1 MKMKKNLIMGV
12 LAAGLLLCGSL
23 HSSAQTSLV
32 GRVYQ
37 NPNIMDD
44 IMSTALKEVN
54 TKSDS
59 VRKEAIAKKE
69 KELGRKMKAEELA
82 ELDKEL
88 KDAMEKAKVASKAV
102 KTAITFT
109 FKDETNAVMNM
120 KMSID
125 EEALK
130 LIGVSWAKRKAMK
143 AALAIAPENQ
153 KCTYVRE
160 GNMIITSDDKDKDTL
175 MLSDDGTKLYGA
187 MEKGKKLFILTLKK

>member
-1 MKMKKNLIMGV
+1 MKKNLIMGV

-23 HSSAQTSLV
+23 NSSAQTSLV

-37 NPNIMDD
+37 NLNIMDD

>member
-1 MKMKKNLIMGV
+1 MKKNLIMGV

-23 HSSAQTSLV
+23 NSSAQTSLV

-109 FKDETNAVMNM
+109 FQDETNAVMNM

>member
-44 IMSTALKEVN
+44 VMSTALKEAN

-109 FKDETNAVMNM
+109 FQDETNAVMNM

-160 GNMIITSDDKDKDTL
+160 GNMIITSNDKDKDTL

>member
-1 MKMKKNLIMGV
+1 MN
-12 LAAGLLLCGSL
+12 S
-23 HSSAQTSLV
+23 
-32 GRVYQ
+32 
-37 NPNIMDD
+37 
-44 IMSTALKEVN
+44 ALKEIN

-59 VRKEAIAKKE
+59 VRKVGIAKKE
-69 KELGRKMKAEELA
+69 KELGRKLTSEEVAEV
-82 ELDKEL
+82 DKEV

-109 FKDETNAVMNM
+109 FQDETNAVMNM

-175 MLSDDGTKLYGA
+175 RLSDDGTKLYGA

>member
-23 HSSAQTSLV
+23 NSSAQTSLV

-109 FKDETNAVMNM
+109 FQDETNAVMNM

-175 MLSDDGTKLYGA
+175 RLSDDGTKLYGA

>member
-1 MKMKKNLIMGV
+1 MKKNLIMGV

-23 HSSAQTSLV
+23 NSSAQTSLV

-37 NPNIMDD
+37 NSNIMDD
-44 IMSTALKEVN
+44 IMNSALKEIN

-59 VRKEAIAKKE
+59 VRKVGIAKKE
-69 KELGRKMKAEELA
+69 KELGRKLTPEEVAEV
-82 ELDKEL
+82 DKEV

>member
-1 MKMKKNLIMGV
+1 MKKNLIMGV

-23 HSSAQTSLV
+23 NSSAQTSLV

-37 NPNIMDD
+37 TPNIMDD

-54 TKSDS
+54 TKSHS

>member
-44 IMSTALKEVN
+44 IMNSALKEIN

-59 VRKEAIAKKE
+59 VRKVGIAKKE
-69 KELGRKMKAEELA
+69 KELGRKLTSEEVAEV
-82 ELDKEL
+82 DKEL

>member
-109 FKDETNAVMNM
+109 FQDETNAVMNM

-125 EEALK
+125 EEVLK

>member
-1 MKMKKNLIMGV
+1 MKKNLIMGV

-175 MLSDDGTKLYGA
+175 RLSDDGTKLYGE

>member
-23 HSSAQTSLV
+23 NSSAQTSLV

-37 NPNIMDD
+37 NSNIMDD
-44 IMSTALKEVN
+44 IMNSALKEIN

-59 VRKEAIAKKE
+59 VRKVGIAKKE
-69 KELGRKMKAEELA
+69 KELGRKLTSEEVAEV
-82 ELDKEL
+82 DKEV

-109 FKDETNAVMNM
+109 FQDETNAVMNM

-143 AALAIAPENQ
+143 AALAKAPENQ

-175 MLSDDGTKLYGA
+175 RLSDDGTKLYGA

>member
-1 MKMKKNLIMGV
+1 MKKNLIMGV

-23 HSSAQTSLV
+23 NSSAQTSLV

-44 IMSTALKEVN
+44 VMSTALKEAN

-109 FKDETNAVMNM
+109 FQDETNAVMNM

>member
-1 MKMKKNLIMGV
+1 MKKNLIMGV

-23 HSSAQTSLV
+23 NSSAQTSLV

-37 NPNIMDD
+37 NSNIMDD
-44 IMSTALKEVN
+44 IMNSALKEIN

-109 FKDETNAVMNM
+109 FQDETNAVMNM

>member
-1 MKMKKNLIMGV
+1 MKKNLIMGV

-23 HSSAQTSLV
+23 NSSAQTSLV

-37 NPNIMDD
+37 NLNIMDD
-44 IMSTALKEVN
+44 VMSTALKEVN

-109 FKDETNAVMNM
+109 FKDETNAEMNM

>member
-23 HSSAQTSLV
+23 NSSAQTSLV

-44 IMSTALKEVN
+44 IMNSALKEVN

-109 FKDETNAVMNM
+109 FQDETNAVMNM

>member
-23 HSSAQTSLV
+23 NSSAQTSLV

-44 IMSTALKEVN
+44 VMSTALKEAN

-109 FKDETNAVMNM
+109 FQDETNAVMNM

>member
-23 HSSAQTSLV
+23 NSSAQTSLV

-37 NPNIMDD
+37 NSNIMDD

-109 FKDETNAVMNM
+109 FQDETNAVMNM

>member
-1 MKMKKNLIMGV
+1 MKKNLIMGV
-12 LAAGLLLCGSL
+12 LAAGLLLCGPL
-23 HSSAQTSLV
+23 NSSAQTSLV

-44 IMSTALKEVN
+44 VMSTALKEVN

-109 FKDETNAVMNM
+109 FQDETNAVMNM

>member
-1 MKMKKNLIMGV
+1 MKKNLIMGV

-23 HSSAQTSLV
+23 NSSAQTSLV

-44 IMSTALKEVN
+44 VMSTALKEVN

-160 GNMIITSDDKDKDTL
+160 GNMIITSDEKDKDTL
-175 MLSDDGTKLYGA
+175 MLSDDGTKLYGE

>member
-1 MKMKKNLIMGV
+1 MG
-12 LAAGLLLCGSL
+12 LFAAGILLCGSL
-23 HSSAQTSLV
+23 NASAQSLA
-32 GRVYQ
+32 GKVYQ
-37 NPNIMDD
+37 NSNVMNVIMD
-44 IMSTALKEVN
+44 TALDEVN
-54 TKSDS
+54 MKSDS
-59 VRKEAIAKKE
+59 LRKEAIAKKE
-69 KELGRKMKAEELA
+69 KNLGRKMKAEELA

-175 MLSDDGTKLYGA
+175 RLSDDGTKLYGE
-187 MEKGKKLFILTLKK
+187 MEKGKKFILTLKK

>member
-1 MKMKKNLIMGV
+1 MKKNLIMGV

-23 HSSAQTSLV
+23 NSSAQTSLV

-44 IMSTALKEVN
+44 VMSTALKEVN

>member
-1 MKMKKNLIMGV
+1 MKKNLIMGV

-109 FKDETNAVMNM
+109 FQDETNAVMNM

-125 EEALK
+125 EEVLK

>member
-23 HSSAQTSLV
+23 NSSAQTSLV

-44 IMSTALKEVN
+44 VMSTALTEVN
-54 TKSDS
+54 KKSDS
-59 VRKEAIAKKE
+59 VRKEAIEKKE

-109 FKDETNAVMNM
+109 FQDETNAVMNM

>member
-12 LAAGLLLCGSL
+12 LAAGLMLCGSL
-23 HSSAQTSLV
+23 NSSAQTSLV

-37 NPNIMDD
+37 NPNIMDG
-44 IMSTALKEVN
+44 IMNSALKEVN

-109 FKDETNAVMNM
+109 FQDETNAVMNM

>member
-23 HSSAQTSLV
+23 NSSAQTSLV

-59 VRKEAIAKKE
+59 VRKVGIAKKE
-69 KELGRKMKAEELA
+69 KELGRKLTSEEVAEV
-82 ELDKEL
+82 DKEV

>member
-23 HSSAQTSLV
+23 NSSAQTSLV

-44 IMSTALKEVN
+44 VMSTALKEVN

-88 KDAMEKAKVASKAV
+88 KDAMEKAYKALGFTAEDAD
-102 KTAITFT
+102 KTI
-109 FKDETNAVMNM
+109 
-120 KMSID
+120 S
-125 EEALK
+125 
-130 LIGVSWAKRKAMK
+130 SW
-143 AALAIAPENQ
+143 
-153 KCTYVRE
+153 
-160 GNMIITSDDKDKDTL
+160 
-175 MLSDDGTKLYGA
+175 TK
-187 MEKGKKLFILTLKK
+187 EKKK

>member
-23 HSSAQTSLV
+23 NSSAQTSLV

-37 NPNIMDD
+37 NSNIMDD
-44 IMSTALKEVN
+44 IMNSALKEIN

-59 VRKEAIAKKE
+59 VRKVGIAKKE
-69 KELGRKMKAEELA
+69 KELGRKLTSEEVAEV
-82 ELDKEL
+82 DKEV

-109 FKDETNAVMNM
+109 FQDETNAVMNM

-175 MLSDDGTKLYGA
+175 RLSDDGTKLYGA

>member
-23 HSSAQTSLV
+23 NSSAQTSLV

-37 NPNIMDD
+37 NSNIMDD
-44 IMSTALKEVN
+44 IMNSALKEIN

>member
-1 MKMKKNLIMGV
+1 MKKNLIMGV

-44 IMSTALKEVN
+44 IMSTALKEAN

>member
-23 HSSAQTSLV
+23 NSSAQTSLV

-44 IMSTALKEVN
+44 IMSTALKEAN

>member
-23 HSSAQTSLV
+23 NSSAQTSLV

-37 NPNIMDD
+37 NSNIMDD
-44 IMSTALKEVN
+44 IMNSALKEIN

-59 VRKEAIAKKE
+59 VRKVGIAKKE
-69 KELGRKMKAEELA
+69 KELGRKLTSEEVAEV
-82 ELDKEL
+82 DKEV

-109 FKDETNAVMNM
+109 FQDETNAVMNM

>member
-23 HSSAQTSLV
+23 NSSAQTSLV

-44 IMSTALKEVN
+44 VMSTALKEAN

-109 FKDETNAVMNM
+109 FQDETNAVMNM

-187 MEKGKKLFILTLKK
+187 MEKGKKLLDRKSVV

>member
-1 MKMKKNLIMGV
+1 MKKNLIMGV

-23 HSSAQTSLV
+23 NSSAQTSLV

-44 IMSTALKEVN
+44 IMNSALKEVN

-109 FKDETNAVMNM
+109 FQDETNAVMNM

>member
-44 IMSTALKEVN
+44 IMSTALKEAN

>member
-1 MKMKKNLIMGV
+1 MKKNLIMGV

-23 HSSAQTSLV
+23 NSSAQTSLV

-54 TKSDS
+54 AKSDS
-59 VRKEAIAKKE
+59 VRKVGIAKKE
-69 KELGRKMKAEELA
+69 KELGRKLTSEEVAEV
-82 ELDKEL
+82 DKEV

>member
-1 MKMKKNLIMGV
+1 MKKNLIMGV

-44 IMSTALKEVN
+44 IMSTALKEIN

>member
-23 HSSAQTSLV
+23 NSSAQTSLV

-109 FKDETNAVMNM
+109 FQDETNAVMNM

-160 GNMIITSDDKDKDTL
+160 GNMIITSDEKDKDTL
-175 MLSDDGTKLYGA
+175 RLSDDGTKLYGA

>member
-23 HSSAQTSLV
+23 NSSAQTSLV

-37 NPNIMDD
+37 NLNIMDD

-109 FKDETNAVMNM
+109 FQDETNAVMNM

>member
-37 NPNIMDD
+37 NLNIMDD
-44 IMSTALKEVN
+44 IMSTALKEAN

-109 FKDETNAVMNM
+109 FQDETNAVMNM

-160 GNMIITSDDKDKDTL
+160 GNMIITSNDKDKDTL